1 MAYQPGNFVPLP
13 RNGNSAAWGLPQ
25 NDACRIRHGAY
36 AAPAYLAEAG
46 APGEPEDLLRHR
58 CLVYKAP
65 QVLRPADEW
74 RFERGEDRRAVRVPA
89 AVVTDD
95 REALIAMV
103 AGGAGI
109 MRLGMFD
116 PDLVTSGAL
125 VRLLPGWTCP
135 PGPPVY
141 ALYRRASRPPARVA
155 AFLDFV
161 AEALVGFDPAQE
173 VLARAQ
179 PVPAGQPSP
188 G

>member
-1 MAYQPGNFVPLP
+1 MHLTGVDVLLRVEEPEE
-13 RNGNSAAWGLPQ
+13 SGLV
-25 NDACRIRHGAY
+25 ARRLGTIRHGVY
-36 AAPAYLAEAG
+36 AAPTYLAEAG
-46 APGEPEDLLRHR
+46 APEDPEDLLGHR

-65 QVLRPADEW
+65 QVPRPADEW
-74 RFERGEDRRAVRVPA
+74 RLERGVDRRAVQVSA
-89 AVVTDD
+89 SVVTDD

-103 AGGAGI
+103 VGGAGV

-116 PDLVTSGAL
+116 PALISSGQL

-141 ALYRRASRPPARVA
+141 ALYRGMPRLPARIA

-161 AEALVGFDPAQE
+161 AEALVDFDPAQE
-173 VLARAQ
+173 VLVRAPSVQ
-179 PVPAGQPSP
+179 VGQSLP